1 MKKLLVLPFS
11 ALLLLSSCGSYTAAG
26 AYSGATFGSIIG
38 SAIGGIAGGRMGSD
52 IGTLVGMAGGAA
64 VGAAVGQAAD
74 NAEQKRYEEYRRQRQ
89 ATAERPRSYDYGEG
103 DDRLY
108 GFGEDFSPSS
118 SRITP
123 ATEPCLEIRNP
134 RIVDASRDGVLT
146 RGEEARMV
154 FEVFNTSEKPVY
166 RVLPSVSEVTGNRHI
181 RISENVLVECIMP
194 GKGIRYTAI
203 IKTDDRLRDG
213 DAVFRISVYQG
224 NREMLSQ
231 AREFRIATSKR

>member
-1 MKKLLVLPFS
+1 
-11 ALLLLSSCGSYTAAG
+11 
-26 AYSGATFGSIIG
+26 
-38 SAIGGIAGGRMGSD
+38 
-52 IGTLVGMAGGAA
+52 
-64 VGAAVGQAAD
+64 
-74 NAEQKRYEEYRRQRQ
+74 
-89 ATAERPRSYDYGEG
+89 
-103 DDRLY
+103 
-108 GFGEDFSPSS
+108 
-118 SRITP
+118 
-123 ATEPCLEIRNP
+123 
-134 RIVDASRDGVLT
+134 
-146 RGEEARMV
+146 
-154 FEVFNTSEKPVY
+154 VFNTSEKPVY